1 MANNH
6 LVKININNIEIL
18 SKKNTTII
26 QACLNSNLDI
36 DIPRFCFHEKLS
48 IAGNCR
54 MCLVEVLKSP
64 KPVVACA
71 MQVVDGMVIN
81 TDTVLVKKA
90 REGVLEFLL
99 ANHPLDCPICDQGGE
114 CDLQDQSMIFGG
126 DIGRFYEFKR
136 SVEDKDCG
144 TLVKTVM
151 TRCIHCTRCVRF
163 LNEVAGI
170 RTLGLVGRGNKIE
183 IGTYLEKVLNT
194 ELSGNII
201 DLCPVGALTS
211 KPYAFSARSW
221 ELISKESVDFID
233 SLGSDVKVDLRGT
246 EVMRILPRLN
256 EQVNS
261 NWISDISRF
270 YYDSII
276 KQRLTIPYIKT
287 NNNSFV
293 KSNWNDILNNL
304 WYFYFINKYIL
315 KRNINFNSLHGELS
329 DVQSLI
335 LLKEFNSFFNN
346 YNQLSQTNDLRK
358 NYLLK
363 FNKSILL
370 KSDIIVLVGLNLRL
384 ESPLYNVRLKK
395 LNLKKNSLI
404 VSFGSSINLNYSI
417 KNLGLGTKS
426 FLKFIEGKHYF
437 CNLFLRSNSPTILLG
452 GNINE
457 RSDSHSILN
466 LLSYLKNNYKNNLN
480 YGIINKDIGK
490 ITSSEINS
498 SLFEVNEYK
507 EHNII
512 NNIYNSTINFKYL
525 LNKYNYSNLNKNEF
539 IVFQGHHWEPSLGNS
554 DILLPS
560 MVSLEKDSNFI
571 SLEGYNRKVNAVL
584 PTEKNIKEDWK
595 IILAI
600 FSKYNLMLSK
610 NKVLNLN
617 KFYKLALFN
626 LFKKNNTSYEF
637 NIIIVL
643 LELLLLKKININ
655 KFIKFNNELF
665 LSKYINNYLI
675 SYTND
680 SLFNV
685 NYNDIKN
692 ITPILGS
699 KLYNNINNFDI
710 VCLNNTNKYKLF
722 NTNFNS
728 CVESIYTNNILT
740 KSSNILSSTHNRL
753 KLFYTNYV

>member
-1 MANNH
+1 MSDKNLISYNNT
-6 LVKININNIEIL
+6 NISL
-18 SKKNTTII
+18 
-26 QACLNSNLDI
+26 
-36 DIPRFCFHEKLS
+36 
-48 IAGNCR
+48 
-54 MCLVEVLKSP
+54 
-64 KPVVACA
+64 
-71 MQVVDGMVIN
+71 
-81 TDTVLVKKA
+81 
-90 REGVLEFLL
+90 
-99 ANHPLDCPICDQGGE
+99 
-114 CDLQDQSMIFGG
+114 
-126 DIGRFYEFKR
+126 
-136 SVEDKDCG
+136 
-144 TLVKTVM
+144 
-151 TRCIHCTRCVRF
+151 
-163 LNEVAGI
+163 
-170 RTLGLVGRGNKIE
+170 
-183 IGTYLEKVLNT
+183 
-194 ELSGNII
+194 
-201 DLCPVGALTS
+201 VGALTS